1 MKKTVKEAYG
11 EILRLR
17 NEFYQKWQE
26 TPQYDEENK

>member
-1 MKKTVKEAYG
+1 MAKNVKDAYS

-26 TPQYDEENK
+26 TSQWKE